1 MQVTIRKAVLSGEIK
16 AIASKSH
23 AHRLLICAALSQ
35 RPSRIL
41 CSETSQDIEAT
52 ADCLRAFG
60 AQIRQEA
67 ECFAVEPVWENLQR
81 DRKLYCRESG
91 STLRFL
97 LPVSCALGGH
107 TQFYGEGR
115 LPQRPLSPLYEQL
128 QLHGCTL
135 SLQGHN
141 PLDCR
146 GNLCGGNY
154 QLPGNVSSQFV
165 SGLLFALPL
174 LKEKSTL
181 QLTGKVESLP
191 YIRMTLQ
198 ALEQTGIYIRQR
210 EQSFEIGGNQS
221 YQAPEDCIV
230 EGDWSNAAFWL
241 CAGALQGDGIC
252 CNGLRADSLQ
262 GDRQVLSLLK
272 QFGAQVE
279 QTEDAC
285 SVAPALLHG
294 IEIDAGNIPD
304 LVPILSVVA
313 CAAQGQ
319 TRIYNAGRLRIKES
333 DRLQTVYEVLRALGA
348 ELQMQEDGF
357 LIQGNGMLRGGM
369 VQAHGDHRIAMMAAI
384 ASCLCTEPVIICGAE
399 AVNKSYPGFFADM
412 RLLGAQLEEERE

>member
-60 AQIRQEA
+60 AQIRREA

-115 LPQRPLSPLYEQL
+115 LPQRPLSPLYEQM
-128 QLHGCTL
+128 QLHGCSL

-146 GNLCGGNY
+146 GNLCGRKY
-154 QLPGNVSSQFV
+154 QLTGNVSSQLV
-165 SGLLFALPL
+165 RGLLFALPL
-174 LKEKSTL
+174 LK
-181 QLTGKVESLP
+181 
-191 YIRMTLQ
+191 
-198 ALEQTGIYIRQR
+198 
-210 EQSFEIGGNQS
+210 
-221 YQAPEDCIV
+221 
-230 EGDWSNAAFWL
+230 
-241 CAGALQGDGIC
+241 
-252 CNGLRADSLQ
+252 
-262 GDRQVLSLLK
+262 
-272 QFGAQVE
+272 
-279 QTEDAC
+279 
-285 SVAPALLHG
+285 
-294 IEIDAGNIPD
+294 
-304 LVPILSVVA
+304 
-313 CAAQGQ
+313 
-319 TRIYNAGRLRIKES
+319 
-333 DRLQTVYEVLRALGA
+333 
-348 ELQMQEDGF
+348 
-357 LIQGNGMLRGGM
+357 
-369 VQAHGDHRIAMMAAI
+369 
-384 ASCLCTEPVIICGAE
+384 
-399 AVNKSYPGFFADM
+399 
-412 RLLGAQLEEERE
+412 